1 MVPGDLAQRI
11 DTVRR
16 FNRFYTRQIGLLQE
30 GLLAT
35 PFSLAESRVLY
46 ELAHRSN
53 VTATDLGRDL
63 DLDAGYLS
71 RMIRGFETQGFV
83 EKRRSVQ
90 DGRQSH
96 LMLTEAGHAAFA
108 PMNERSSAEVAAL
121 LAKLGAPAQERLTAA
136 MTEIESLLDRP
147 PIETEPYSLRPHRPG
162 DIGWVAHRHAVLYHQ
177 EYGFDDSFEALVAE
191 IGAQF
196 IRNFDPARER
206 AWIAERRDEIVGSV
220 FLVRQSDSVAKLRL
234 LLVEPSARG
243 LGLGRRVTEECIAFA
258 RDRGYAKI
266 TLWTHDVLT
275 AARAIYDRAGFRLI
289 ASEPHHS
296 FGQDLIGENWE
307 LDL

>member
-1 MVPGDLAQRI
+1 MVPGDLTQRI

-147 PIETEPYSLRPHRPG
+147 PIEPEPYSLRPYRPG
-162 DIGWVAHRHAVLYHQ
+162 DIGWVVHRHSVLYHR
-177 EYGFDDSFEALVAE
+177 EYGFDTSFEALVAE

-243 LGLGRRVTEECIAFA
+243 LGLGRRLTEECIAFA

>member
-147 PIETEPYSLRPHRPG
+147 PIEPEPYSLRPHRPG

-243 LGLGRRVTEECIAFA
+243 LGLGRRLTEECIAFA

>member
-46 ELAHRSN
+46 ELAHRSS

-147 PIETEPYSLRPHRPG
+147 PIEPEPYSLRPHRPG

-243 LGLGRRVTEECIAFA
+243 LGLGRRLTEECIAFA